1 MRDDVRRF
9 IRREELLAPGEAA
22 WVAVS
27 GGSDSM
33 VLLHVLRALGHP
45 VHAAH
50 VDHGLR
56 GAESD
61 ADRALVE
68 RWCRELGVP
77 CRTSR
82 VDVHARAA
90 EQGVSVQMAARAL
103 RIAWFESLSEEGP
116 RAVALAHHRDDAI
129 ETMWINLL
137 RGSAGAGRGGI
148 APRNGDRIRPLL
160 CVDKAAI
167 LAYAQAHGV
176 PFREDRSN
184 RDPHYLRSRVRH
196 ELVPMLEALRPGSLR
211 AMGRSQT
218 WLRELEVAGRQ
229 HVDRAL
235 AGLPPVG
242 SGTVLVPLERI
253 RSSGTPL
260 LLLHRLLAPL
270 GAHPDVLERVADAI
284 HDGSTGARFLLGGRE
299 VTVDR
304 DDLVIAPPAP
314 APTGWRIDRVDAHP
328 TGMPLRLSL
337 LEAPPAR
344 PDMRPEVAWLDADRV
359 SFPLELRRWTSGD
372 RMRPAGLGGSKLV
385 SDLLTDAKVPTH
397 RRSHAWVLLSAGQVV
412 WLVGRRLSE
421 GVAATPASSRV
432 LRAEWVGTV

>member
-77 CRTSR
+77 CRTTR

-148 APRNGDRIRPLL
+148 APRNGDRIRPFL

-184 RDPHYLRSRVRH
+184 RDPHYLRSRVRQ

-211 AMGRSQT
+211 AMGRSQA

-229 HVDRAL
+229 QDHGDDRRRD
-235 AGLPPVG
+235 
-242 SGTVLVPLERI
+242 EQQ
-253 RSSGTPL
+253 
-260 LLLHRLLAPL
+260 
-270 GAHPDVLERVADAI
+270 
-284 HDGSTGARFLLGGRE
+284 ARAEPGQ
-299 VTVDR
+299 R
-304 DDLVIAPPAP
+304 DQ
-314 APTGWRIDRVDAHP
+314 R
-328 TGMPLRLSL
+328 
-337 LEAPPAR
+337 
-344 PDMRPEVAWLDADRV
+344 
-359 SFPLELRRWTSGD
+359 GD
-372 RMRPAGLGGSKLV
+372 RGRREQQREAGASPSGVRRHRRAAYRPA
-385 SDLLTDAKVPTH
+385 TH
-397 RRSHAWVLLSAGQVV
+397 VR
-412 WLVGRRLSE
+412 
-421 GVAATPASSRV
+421 P
-432 LRAEWVGTV
+432 